1 MRLVKSA
8 KSESTREKLKANM
21 SSTLMRLFL
30 AVYFATA
37 ISGVVLVISL
47 LGTFLKTFEVHA
59 SPFIKELLF
68 NFSPKKFNF
77 LKSRFF
83 GAKIQIGQKADF

>member
-37 ISGVVLVISL
+37 ISGVVVISL
-47 LGTFLKTFEVHA
+47 LGTFLKD
-59 SPFIKELLF
+59 L
-68 NFSPKKFNF
+68 
-77 LKSRFF
+77 
-83 GAKIQIGQKADF
+83 

>member
-37 ISGVVLVISL
+37 ISGVVVISL

-59 SPFIKELLF
+59 SPFIKELL
-68 NFSPKKFNF
+68 
-77 LKSRFF
+77 
-83 GAKIQIGQKADF
+83 

>member
-37 ISGVVLVISL
+37 ISGVVVISL
-47 LGTFLKTFEVHA
+47 LGTFLETFEVHA

-68 NFSPKKFNF
+68 NFSPKEFNF

-83 GAKIQIGQKADF
+83 GAKIQIGQKSDF

>member
-37 ISGVVLVISL
+37 ISGVVVISL

-83 GAKIQIGQKADF
+83 GAKIQIEEKSDF

>member
-37 ISGVVLVISL
+37 ISGVVVISL

-59 SPFIKELLF
+59 SPSIKELLF
-68 NFSPKKFNF
+68 NLSPKKFNF

-83 GAKIQIGQKADF
+83 GAKIQIEQKSDF

>member
-1 MRLVKSA
+1 
-8 KSESTREKLKANM
+8 M

-37 ISGVVLVISL
+37 ISGVVVISL

-68 NFSPKKFNF
+68 NFSPKDF

-83 GAKIQIGQKADF
+83 GAKIQIGQKSDF

>member
-37 ISGVVLVISL
+37 ISGVVVISL

-68 NFSPKKFNF
+68 NFSPKEFNF
-77 LKSRFF
+77 LE
-83 GAKIQIGQKADF
+83 I

>member
-1 MRLVKSA
+1 M
-8 KSESTREKLKANM
+8 
-21 SSTLMRLFL
+21 
-30 AVYFATA
+30 
-37 ISGVVLVISL
+37 ISL

-68 NFSPKKFNF
+68 NLSPKKFNF

-83 GAKIQIGQKADF
+83 GAKIQIEQKSDF